1 MSSGTAEHAPSRV
14 STWHPGW
21 MGVVLGTAGVAV
33 AGLVDPL
40 PSLRIDEAV
49 GAALALVAVVLLPV
63 LLVPYLRRSLRHRDA
78 AGADLAHPGLGALYG
93 TVPAALLVTG
103 LALAQL
109 AVIGWLPTWTAW
121 LVAALMAVGL
131 VGAVALGIAF
141 FSGVIGKEQVPA
153 EAMTGAWFI
162 PIVVLVLV
170 PSVVVRLVALEPAW
184 RSTSWL
190 VLAAASVGAGFLLF
204 LLLAPVIAWRL
215 VTAPPPPSHQAATWW
230 IWLAPAGAGG
240 LGLLATARM
249 TGVAAGGAAA
259 EVLPWA
265 GLVVATGVWGL
276 GTWWALFAGRVL
288 VTTSRA
294 SGGLPFHVGSW
305 GFAFPTGAMTAL
317 TVELGRS
324 WDAPVLQVA
333 GAVGFVV
340 AVVVWARLAAQ
351 TLGAVRSGKAFAR

>member
-1 MSSGTAEHAPSRV
+1 
-14 STWHPGW
+14 
-21 MGVVLGTAGVAV
+21 MGAVLGTAGVAV

-40 PSLRIDEAV
+40 PSLRVDEAV
-49 GAALALVAVVLLPV
+49 GAVLALVAVVLLPV
-63 LLVPYLRRSLRHRDA
+63 LLVPYGRRIVRHRDA

-109 AVIGWLPTWTAW
+109 AVIGWLPGWTAW
-121 LVAALMAVGL
+121 IVVSLGAAGL
-131 VGAVALGIAF
+131 LGAVALGVIF
-141 FSGVIGKEQVPA
+141 FAGVVGRDQVPA

-170 PSVVVRLVALEPAW
+170 PSVVVRLLALEPSW
-184 RSTSWL
+184 RSTSWAA
-190 VLAAASVGAGFLLF
+190 LAAASVGAGFLLF
-204 LLLAPVIAWRL
+204 LILAPVLAWRL
-215 VTAPPPPSHQAATWW
+215 ITSPPPPSHQAATWW

-240 LGLLATARM
+240 LGVLAASRL
-249 TGVAAGGAAA
+249 AAASVGGAAA

-265 GLVVATGVWGL
+265 GLLAATGVWGL
-276 GTWWALFAGRVL
+276 GTWWVVFAGRVL

-317 TVELGRS
+317 TVELGRT

-340 AVVVWARLAAQ
+340 AVVVWARLAVQ
-351 TLGAVRSGKAFAR
+351 TVAAVRNGRAFQR

>member
-1 MSSGTAEHAPSRV
+1 MTAVSSEAASRV
-14 STWHPGW
+14 RTWHPGW
-21 MGVVLGTAGVAV
+21 MGAVLGTAGVAV

-40 PSLRIDEAV
+40 PSLRVDEAV
-49 GAALALVAVVLLPV
+49 GAVLALVAVVLLPV
-63 LLVPYLRRSLRHRDA
+63 LLVPYGRRIVRHRDA

-109 AVIGWLPTWTAW
+109 AVIGWLPGWTAW
-121 LVAALMAVGL
+121 IVVSLGAAGL
-131 VGAVALGIAF
+131 LGAVALGVIF
-141 FSGVIGKEQVPA
+141 FAGVVGRDQVPA

-170 PSVVVRLVALEPAW
+170 PSVVVRLLALEPSW
-184 RSTSWL
+184 RSTSWAA
-190 VLAAASVGAGFLLF
+190 LAAASVGAGFLLF
-204 LLLAPVIAWRL
+204 LILAPVLAWRL
-215 VTAPPPPSHQAATWW
+215 ITSPPPPSHQAATWW

-240 LGLLATARM
+240 LGVLAASRL
-249 TGVAAGGAAA
+249 AAASVGGAAA

-265 GLVVATGVWGL
+265 GLLAATGVWGL
-276 GTWWALFAGRVL
+276 GTWWVVFAGRVL

-317 TVELGRS
+317 TVELGRT

-340 AVVVWARLAAQ
+340 AVVVWARLAVQ
-351 TLGAVRSGKAFAR
+351 TVAAVRNGRAFQR